1 MSIKALAIAVA
12 AAMPAAAMA
21 EYDNTYDSSTQHYTI
36 NEDAATS
43 VDSMNFADEAAAR
56 ANPVSVITVSGIK
69 WRPGSAWTVFGYL
82 TSGASGGKIAVLASS
97 GIAIRGVSSLSVGDS
112 AYLFKVQH
120 LLDGNTLLLSGTE
133 APYTVGTAL
142 TGRGTLA
149 IDTTSTNSD
158 GTTNDAAVKFTV
170 ATTQA
175 SGSGSSSSSGS
186 GSSSSSSSSSG
197 AASGQV
203 DEATLKLTAHPQTY
217 GAVLAQNAATLLLAH
232 GTMNAL
238 SGLSALS
245 ASQDEGF
252 QPFLSVYG
260 GAVHN
265 EGSGDS
271 HVSLSDLE
279 IAAGLGWKGVLQN
292 KGALSAA
299 GFVESGFG
307 TFKNH
312 YNAGPAEG
320 HVDKKGHGRYAGVGA
335 TIEYWSPSLW
345 HGDAVVR
352 GGSQKT
358 TSNNSL
364 YNAALDATGGYEI
377 ESGYFGAELG
387 FGKAFD
393 LSKNSRLDL
402 YARYIYLHQE
412 GDSFKVFGDHYKL
425 SDVDTHIIRAGLKE
439 TFTLENGSSLYI
451 GGGCEQPLDGKAE
464 LKVKASDGTMWYKA
478 GSADLGNTRAFV
490 EGGAQIKAWKGL
502 SLDLSVRGA
511 AGDGYHDAAARAEAR
526 YDF

>member
-1 MSIKALAIAVA
+1 MSIKAKAIAIAVA

-36 NEDAATS
+36 NEDEATS
-43 VDSMNFADEAAAR
+43 VDSVNFADEAAAR

-82 TSGASGGKIAVLASS
+82 TSGTSGGQIAVLASS
-97 GIAIRGVSSLSVGDS
+97 GIAVRGVSSLSVGDS

-133 APYTVGTAL
+133 APYTIGTAL

-149 IDTTSTNSD
+149 IDTTTTNSD
-158 GTTNDAAVKFTV
+158 GTANDAAVKFTV

-175 SGSGSSSSSGS
+175 SGSGGSSSSGASGSSSGSSSSSDT
-186 GSSSSSSSSSG
+186 GSSSSSSSDSGSDSGSDSSSSSS

-203 DEATLKLTAHPQTY
+203 DEASLRLTAHPQTY
-217 GAVLAQNAATLLLAH
+217 GVVLAQNAATLLLAH

-245 ASQDEGF
+245 SSRDEGF

-265 EGSGDS
+265 EGSGSS

-279 IAAGLGWKGVLQN
+279 VAAGLGWKGAIQD
-292 KGALSAA
+292 KGTLSAA

-312 YNAGPAEG
+312 YSAGPAEG
-320 HVDKKGHGRYAGVGA
+320 HVDKKGHGHYAGVGA
-335 TIEYWSPSLW
+335 TIEYWSESLW
-345 HGDAVVR
+345 HADAVVR
-352 GGSQKT
+352 GGSQTT

-364 YNAALDATGGYEI
+364 YNAALDATGSYEI
-377 ESGYFGAELG
+377 KSGYFGAELG

-402 YARYIYLHQE
+402 YGRYIYLHQE
-412 GDSFKVFGDHYKL
+412 GDSFSVFGDRYKL
-425 SDVDTHIIRAGLKE
+425 SDVNTHIIRAGLKE
-439 TFTLENGSSLYI
+439 TFTL
-451 GGGCEQPLDGKAE
+451 
-464 LKVKASDGTMWYKA
+464 
-478 GSADLGNTRAFV
+478 
-490 EGGAQIKAWKGL
+490 
-502 SLDLSVRGA
+502 
-511 AGDGYHDAAARAEAR
+511 
-526 YDF
+526 